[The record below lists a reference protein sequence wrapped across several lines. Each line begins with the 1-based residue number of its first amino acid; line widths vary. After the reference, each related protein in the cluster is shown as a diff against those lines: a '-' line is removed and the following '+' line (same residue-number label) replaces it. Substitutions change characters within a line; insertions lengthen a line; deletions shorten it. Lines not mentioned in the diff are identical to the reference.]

1 VFAHDPIRPVGRLPR
16 AILRPSRWRRGRD
29 CGRIVARMSSLPP
42 LPAPSPRGR
51 LRERGALRALP
62 GPVRHF
68 YARALDQAHRTGDV
82 FSLSSV
88 SRPANLATLLQL
100 GRGRRRIV
108 ELGTCT
114 AWTAIALALNEPAAS
129 VTSFDPVVHEQRDQY
144 LELVPAEVRRRVEL
158 VAQRGA
164 EGADRADDAA
174 AIELLYVDST
184 HERAETVAEYE
195 AWRPRMAPGGIV
207 VFDDVGHS
215 DHPGV
220 AEAIAELDLAGEAH
234 GALFVVRL

>member
-1 VFAHDPIRPVGRLPR
+1 
-16 AILRPSRWRRGRD
+16 
-29 CGRIVARMSSLPP
+29 MSSLPP

-68 YARALDQAHRTGDV
+68 YARALDQAHRTGDL

-88 SRPANLATLLQL
+88 SRPANLATLLEL
-100 GRGRRRIV
+100 ARGRRRIV

-129 VTSFDPVVHEQRDQY
+129 VTSFDPVVHDQREQY
-144 LELVPAEVRRRVEL
+144 LDLVPPEIRARVRL
-158 VAQRGA
+158 VTERGA
-164 EGADRADDAA
+164 EGADGADGV
-174 AIELLYVDST
+174 ELLYVDST

-195 AWRPRMAPGGIV
+195 AWRPRMAPGGVV

-215 DHPGV
+215 DFPGV
-220 AEAIAELDLAGEAH
+220 AEAIADLDLEGEAH

>member
-1 VFAHDPIRPVGRLPR
+1 
-16 AILRPSRWRRGRD
+16 
-29 CGRIVARMSSLPP
+29 
-42 LPAPSPRGR
+42 
-51 LRERGALRALP
+51 
-62 GPVRHF
+62 VRHF
-68 YARALDQAHRTGDV
+68 YARALDEAHRTGDL
-82 FSLSSV
+82 FSLGSV

-114 AWTAIALALNEPAAS
+114 AWTAIALALNEPAAQ

-144 LELVPAEVRRRVEL
+144 LGLVPAEVRARVEL

-164 EGADRADDAA
+164 DGAAGVDEV
-174 AIELLYVDST
+174 ELLYVDST
-184 HERAETVAEYE
+184 HERTETVAEYE
-195 AWRPRMAPGGIV
+195 AWRPRMASGGVV

-215 DHPGV
+215 DRSGV
-220 AEAIAELDLAGEAH
+220 AEAIAQLELEGEAH